1 VPNYTANRSVVD
13 HSTPYQ
19 KSPRRA
25 RRPWSDRARLDV
37 TWFKRCRAH
46 GRTAATSCTCD
57 PSNFIGNA
65 NYRTGA
71 HSKRRLRMESQLA
84 RAWRDRDLLVA
95 ALRRRAEEDLLGLT
109 AVADQLAIVTLDS
122 LGVRILTHPAR
133 GGGKR
138 RLPYYIPDVALA
150 LVAAFLG
157 IADTARRFLER
168 LAQHAYRAAMWARAT
183 FLRALYR
190 DRRTAYRSA
199 APHPSSG
206 SQESRTLL
214 PTGSSDGPDRN
225 YFAEKYARHAAGG
238 SGEVA

>member
-1 VPNYTANRSVVD
+1 MPNYTANRSVVD
-13 HSTPYQ
+13 HSTSYQ

-25 RRPWSDRARLDV
+25 RRPWSDRARLAV
-37 TWFKRCRAH
+37 TWWHNK
-46 GRTAATSCTCD
+46 
-57 PSNFIGNA
+57 
-65 NYRTGA
+65 NYRRGC
-71 HSKRRLRMESQLA
+71 HSKRRSRIESHLA
-84 RAWRDRDLLVA
+84 RTWPRRELLVA
-95 ALRRRAEEDLLGLT
+95 QLRRRAAEDQAELT
-109 AVADQLAIVTLDS
+109 AVADHLAIVTLAS

-138 RLPYYIPDVALA
+138 QSPYYIPDVALPM
-150 LVAAFLG
+150 VTAFL
-157 IADTARRFLER
+157 AHVDTARRFLDR
-168 LAQHAYRAAMWARAT
+168 LAQQAYRAAMWART
-183 FLRALYR
+183 TLLRALDR

-206 SQESRTLL
+206 SQESKTLL